1 MKKKLIILGA
11 SGNIGTQVLDTLEQ
25 HQNEFEI
32 VGMSV
37 GDRAGVLEEYLET
50 HTLQYACLKHYDD
63 YERISVKY
71 PDTQFF
77 YGDEGLQKIA
87 SIKCNLVINALQG
100 FVGAFPTLK
109 AIEAGNNIAIAN
121 KESLV
126 GAGQI
131 IMDAARK
138 HNVKI
143 IPIDSEHS
151 AIFQCLQGNDK
162 KNVRRIIITASGGS
176 FRRYSRKDLEYVTLE
191 EALKHPSWKM
201 SPKITID
208 SATMMNKG
216 FEVIEAHVLFDL
228 PYDKIETIMHWESV
242 VHSFVEYNDHSLM
255 AQMGVSD
262 MRIPIQ
268 YSLTYPER
276 LPNRSEPLDLEK
288 LGSLHFEKLDYER
301 FPLMK
306 LAYSCGKKGGNMPA
320 VLNGANEKAVEM
332 FLMGKCKFLDIE
344 RLIFRAVEAAE
355 FIPEP
360 TLEQIIESDSWAQN
374 FVRKSLGGKA

>member
-25 HQNEFEI
+25 HEDEFEV

-37 GDRAGVLEEYLET
+37 GDRAGVLEEYLNT
-50 HTLQYACLKHYDD
+50 HTLKYACLKHFED
-63 YERISVKY
+63 YERISAEY
-71 PDTQFF
+71 PDTEFF
-77 YGDEGLQKIA
+77 YGNEGLNEIA
-87 SIKCNLVINALQG
+87 SKDCDLVVNALQG
-100 FVGAFPTLK
+100 FVGTMPTLK
-109 AIEAGNNIAIAN
+109 AIEKGHNIAIAN

-131 IMDAARK
+131 IMDCARK
-138 HNVKI
+138 HNVQI

-151 AIFQCLQGNDK
+151 AIFQCLQGNDINRVK
-162 KNVRRIIITASGGS
+162 RLIITASGGS
-176 FRRYSRKDLEYVTLE
+176 FRRLTREELECVTLE
-191 EALKHPSWKM
+191 EALKHPSWNM

-208 SATMMNKG
+208 SASMMNKG
-216 FEVIEAHVLFDL
+216 FEVIEAHYLFDI
-228 PYDKIETIMHWESV
+228 PYEKIETIMHWESV
-242 VHSFVEYNDHSLM
+242 VHSFVEFEDHSLL

-268 YSLTYPER
+268 YALTYPDR
-276 LPNRSEPLDLEK
+276 LTNRSKSLDLEK
-288 LGSLHFEKLDYER
+288 MGSLHFEKLDYDR

-320 VLNGANEKAVEM
+320 VLDGANEKAVEM

-344 RLIFRAVEAAE
+344 RLVFKAVEAAE
-355 FIPEP
+355 YIPEP
-360 TLEQIIESDSWAQN
+360 TLEEIVKSDQWAQN